1 MTKRNKGKFC
11 VYTSHE
17 LKENKTKFKETNK
30 KTKPFI
36 KKIFFLLRT
45 ENHKALAFST
55 AANIVPHQLF
65 APTLS

>member
-36 KKIFFLLRT
+36 KKIFFYSGLRII
-45 ENHKALAFST
+45 KL
-55 AANIVPHQLF
+55 
-65 APTLS
+65 